1 MLRNLVNGSICFLII
16 FIILLSFFTKKQENK
31 MVIDA
36 TYNLSD
42 SYDEVKC
49 QNILIINKI
58 NLNKCMNIND
68 VDKDIAILY
77 DSNTIVLASHSGNAK
92 NAYFKNLYK
101 LTYDNEVIFYHNNEK
116 NNYKVVDIKTKLKSE
131 QLSFENKDNQLIL
144 ITCSYTSKYEQL
156 VYYLEKKE

>member
-1 MLRNLVNGSICFLII
+1 
-16 FIILLSFFTKKQENK
+16 

-101 LTYDNEVIFYHNNEK
+101 LTYDDETIFYHNNEK
-116 NNYKVVDIKTKLKSE
+116 NTYIVVDIKTKLKSE

-144 ITCSYTSKYEQL
+144 ITCSYTSKDEQL